1 MLTNVYQCLPSPQ
14 QLDQAII
21 PLQFHHGYSWIDL
34 VDCFIMLIDPRIDI
48 HELWKIKEIY
58 EIYEYQHYNL
68 SFQKYIWSQ
77 GKPWIFLAQDFS
89 VEIIWPPSGSP
100 KIYSWLWNPWMKMA
114 DDSRWEKYSPDHGD
128 AVQFAMLSY
137 QIYI

>member
-68 SFQKYIWSQ
+68 IQFIFPEIYLKP
-77 GKPWIFLAQDFS
+77 GKAMDFLAQDFS

-100 KIYSWLWNPWMKMA
+100 KIYSWLWNPWMKWLMTL
-114 DDSRWEKYSPDHGD
+114 DEKNIALIMVMQSSS
-128 AVQFAMLSY
+128 LC
-137 QIYI
+137 